1 MSTAPII
8 APELPATWAGQ
19 LPELLKKYRNFGT
32 RAEAQGDLVRMARL
46 AALHVAD
53 HPATDGYH
61 TSVEELLRASLQAYL
76 SEDIRSAF
84 SRLRHIAE
92 LADTVEIGGTA

>member
-19 LPELLKKYRNFGT
+19 LPELLKKYRNFAT

-46 AALHVAD
+46 AARHVAD
-53 HPATDGYH
+53 HPATDGHH